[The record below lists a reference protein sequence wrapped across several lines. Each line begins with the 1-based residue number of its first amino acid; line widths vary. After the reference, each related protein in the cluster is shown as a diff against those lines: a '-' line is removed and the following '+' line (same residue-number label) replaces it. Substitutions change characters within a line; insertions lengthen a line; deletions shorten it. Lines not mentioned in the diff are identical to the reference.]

1 MNTLPVIKALV
12 LFHCG
17 SRREMADAIRAGRV
31 SINGKTVNSF
41 VQSFDA
47 DSDSLTLDGEP
58 LRVSSCKLLY
68 ILLNKPLGVLCTTKD
83 THGRQTVMDL
93 LPPHLRHYS
102 LHTVGRLDMDS
113 CGLII
118 ITNDGN
124 LTYHLTHPRFRQE
137 KEYVITLD
145 RHLSQTDKDQIESG
159 IILSDGNTSPVVI
172 RSNNAQPNTWFVT
185 MHEGRKRQLRRMFT
199 AMGYHILELKRIREG
214 PLLLGDLPTGHTRLL
229 TAKEVISLRGTTK
242 PVELS
247 CNTNHLIKPTWQ
259 VGVC

>member
-12 LFHCG
+12 LSHCG
-17 SRREMADAIRAGRV
+17 SRREMAAAIKAGRV
-31 SINGKTVNSF
+31 AINGEIVSSF
-41 VQSFDA
+41 VQSLDA
-47 DSDSLTLDGEP
+47 DSDSLTLDGETLKMP
-58 LRVSSCKLLY
+58 SCKLLY

-93 LPPHLRHYS
+93 LPPHLRHHS

-113 CGLII
+113 CGLVI

-124 LTYHLTHPRFRQE
+124 LTYRLTHPRFKQE
-137 KEYVITLD
+137 KEYVVTLD

-159 IILSDGNTSPVVI
+159 IILSDGPTSPVVI
-172 RSNNAQPNTWFVT
+172 RSNHAQPNTWFVT

-214 PLLLGDLPTGHTRLL
+214 HLLLGDLPTGHIRLL
-229 TAKEVISLRGTTK
+229 TAQEVVSLQGSTK
-242 PVELS
+242 PVDS
-247 CNTNHLIKPTWQ
+247 VAAPIIQ
-259 VGVC
+259 